1 MSGGSGLKPPAAG
14 TPTRLQSAAPQA
26 DSWGE
31 RLPRR
36 LGLWSAVAVIM
47 GTTIGSG
54 IFRVPAVVAERLP
67 QVWLFGAVWVVGG
80 LLAMAGAL
88 AFAELSAM
96 YPRSGGF
103 YVYIREAFGP
113 MAAFVFGWAEL
124 LVIRPA
130 SYGAISIVSAEY
142 LWRLTGFDGALLLG
156 PVPLS
161 RAQVTASLLIVTTAA
176 VNYRGVHLGALV
188 QNVSTVLKISALLT
202 IVILGLTLLPTAAL
216 PTGPEGSVSPA
227 EAAAETDV
235 SPAGAAAAMALIS
248 AFGLALV
255 SILWAYDGFADLVFV
270 AGEVKEPQRVLPRA
284 LIIGT
289 SGIIALYLIT
299 NWTYVRVIPL
309 PQMPGS
315 PLIAADVAVALL
327 GTFGMVFISAAV
339 ALSAFGSLNGST
351 MTGPRIFFAMAE
363 DGLFF
368 RGIAEVHPRFGT
380 PARSIVLMAG
390 LGTFYVYVR
399 TFAQLADQFVVGL
412 WPFYAAGVVAL
423 FVLRRRHPEIE
434 RPYRTWGYP
443 WVPAAFLVGAVFL
456 LGNYL
461 VSEPW
466 IFAVDMGVIA
476 SGVPVYWFWLRPR
489 PA

>member
-1 MSGGSGLKPPAAG
+1 MSG
-14 TPTRLQSAAPQA
+14 A
-26 DSWGE
+26 DLWGE

-67 QVWLFGAVWVVGG
+67 HPWLFGAVWVVGG

-142 LWRLTGFDGALLLG
+142 LWRLTGYDGATLLG

-161 RAQVTASLLIVTTAA
+161 RAQITAAFLVALTAA
-176 VNYRGVHLGALV
+176 VNYRGVHLAALV
-188 QNVSTVLKISALLT
+188 QNVSTVLKISALLA
-202 IVILGLTLLPTAAL
+202 IVVMGLTLVPTAA
-216 PTGPEGSVSPA
+216 PVA
-227 EAAAETDV
+227 
-235 SPAGAAAAMALIS
+235 AGAAAPAAATAAASGAAAGTMAGTLALIS

-255 SILWAYDGFADLVFV
+255 SILWAYDGFADLVFI
-270 AGEVKEPQRVLPRA
+270 AGEVKDPQRNLPRA

-289 SGIIALYLIT
+289 SGIIVLYLLT
-299 NWTYVRVIPL
+299 NWVYVRVIPL
-309 PQMPGS
+309 PDMPGS
-315 PLIAADVAVALL
+315 PLIAADVATRLL
-327 GTFGMVFISAAV
+327 GTFGVVFISAVV
-339 ALSAFGSLNGST
+339 ALSTFGSLNGST

-368 RGIAEVHPRFGT
+368 RGIAQVHPRFGT
-380 PARSIVLMAG
+380 PARSIVLMAV
-390 LGTFYVYVR
+390 LGMFYVFVR
-399 TFAQLADQFVVGL
+399 TFAQLADQFIVGI
-412 WPFYAAGVVAL
+412 WPFYAASVVAL
-423 FVLRRRHPEIE
+423 FVLRKRHPEAV

-443 WVPAAFLVGAVFL
+443 WVPAAFLLGAVFL

-466 IFAVDMGVIA
+466 IFAADMSVIA
-476 SGVPVYWFWLRPR
+476 SGVPVYWFWLRGRKGPR
-489 PA
+489 SALSR

>member
-1 MSGGSGLKPPAAG
+1 MTSKHV
-14 TPTRLQSAAPQA
+14 A
-26 DSWGE
+26 DSSAVRPAGADAWGE

-67 QVWLFGAVWVVGG
+67 VGTLFAAAWVVGG

-113 MAAFVFGWAEL
+113 MAAFMFGWAEL

-142 LWRLTGFDGALLLG
+142 LWRLIGYDGALLIAGL
-156 PVPLS
+156 PLS

-188 QNVSTVLKISALLT
+188 QNVSTVLKISALLA
-202 IVILGLTLLPTAAL
+202 IVVMGLTL
-216 PTGPEGSVSPA
+216 V
-227 EAAAETDV
+227 
-235 SPAGAAAAMALIS
+235 PAGAPAVSDVEPAGGSALALVS

-270 AGEVKEPQRVLPRA
+270 AGEVREPERILPRA

-289 SGIIALYLIT
+289 GGIIALYLIT
-299 NWTYVRVIPL
+299 NWTYVSVIPL
-309 PQMPGS
+309 AQMPGS

-327 GTFGMVFISAAV
+327 GTFGVVFISAAV
-339 ALSAFGSLNGST
+339 ALSTFGSLNGST

-368 RGIAEVHPRFGT
+368 RGIAAVHPRFGT
-380 PARSIVLMAG
+380 PSRSIVLMAG
-390 LGTFYVYVR
+390 LGTFYVWVR
-399 TFAQLADQFVVGL
+399 TFAQLADQFIVGI

-423 FVLRRRHPEIE
+423 FVLRRRRPGAD

-443 WVPAAFLVGAVFL
+443 WVPAAFLVGALFL

-461 VSEPW
+461 VAEPL
-466 IFAVDMGVIA
+466 IFAADMALIA
-476 SGVPVYWFWLRPR
+476 SGVPVYWIWLRGPR
-489 PA
+489 HRKMA

>member
-1 MSGGSGLKPPAAG
+1 MRVVGPNRVMGPNGVDVGG
-14 TPTRLQSAAPQA
+14 A

-67 QVWLFGAVWVVGG
+67 DVALFAAVWVVGG

-88 AFAELSAM
+88 SFAELSAM

-103 YVYIREAFGP
+103 YVYIREAFGSLP
-113 MAAFVFGWAEL
+113 AFVFGWAEL

-142 LWRLTGFDGALLLG
+142 LWRLTGSDGAATLG

-161 RAQVTASLLIVTTAA
+161 RAQVTAAFLVGLTAA
-176 VNYRGVHLGALV
+176 INYRGVHWGALV
-188 QNVSTVLKISALLT
+188 QNVSTVLKISALLG
-202 IVILGLTLLPTAAL
+202 IVVMGLTL
-216 PTGPEGSVSPA
+216 VPA
-227 EAAAETDV
+227 G
-235 SPAGAAAAMALIS
+235 GAAATTAPDPVQATALIS

-255 SILWAYDGFADLVFV
+255 SVLWAYDGFADLVFV
-270 AGEVKEPQRVLPRA
+270 AGEVKEPRRTLPRA
-284 LIIGT
+284 LIMGT
-289 SGIIALYLIT
+289 LGIIVLYGLT
-299 NWTYVRVIPL
+299 NWIYVRVVPL
-309 PQMPGS
+309 AEMPGS
-315 PLIAADVAVALL
+315 PLIAAEVATRLV
-327 GTFGMVFISAAV
+327 GTFGVVFVSAAV
-339 ALSAFGSLNGST
+339 ALSTFGSLNGST

-368 RGIAEVHPRFGT
+368 RGLAQVHPRFGT
-380 PARSIVLMAG
+380 PARSILLMAG
-390 LGTFYVYVR
+390 LGMFYVFVR
-399 TFAQLADQFVVGL
+399 TFAQLADQFIVGI

-423 FVLRRRHPEIE
+423 FVLRSRRPDAE

-443 WVPAAFLVGAVFL
+443 WVPAAFLLGAVFL

-466 IFAVDMGVIA
+466 IFAADMAIIA
-476 SGVPVYWFWLRPR
+476 SGIPVYWIWLRKR
-489 PA
+489 Q

>member
-1 MSGGSGLKPPAAG
+1 MSG
-14 TPTRLQSAAPQA
+14 LQHTEQA
-26 DSWGE
+26 SVRVDAVADGWGE

-67 QVWLFGAVWVVGG
+67 HPWLFAAVWIVGG

-96 YPRSGGF
+96 FPRSGGF

-113 MAAFVFGWAEL
+113 VAAFVFGWAEL

-142 LWRLTGFDGALLLG
+142 LWRLIGYDGNLLLG
-156 PVPLS
+156 SVPLS
-161 RAQVTASLLIVTTAA
+161 RAQVTASLLIVATAA

-188 QNVSTVLKISALLT
+188 QNVSTVLKVSALLA
-202 IVILGLTLLPTAAL
+202 IVVMGLTLVPAGGIGDA
-216 PTGPEGSVSPA
+216 TGP
-227 EAAAETDV
+227 AAV
-235 SPAGAAAAMALIS
+235 PAGSSTLALIS

-270 AGEVKEPQRVLPRA
+270 AGEVRDPERTLPRA

-289 SGIIALYLIT
+289 SGIIALYLVT
-299 NWTYVRVIPL
+299 NWVYVRVIPL
-309 PQMPGS
+309 PRMPGS
-315 PLIAADVAVALL
+315 PLIAADVSVALL
-327 GTFGMVFISAAV
+327 GTFGVVFISAAV
-339 ALSAFGSLNGST
+339 ALSTFGSLNGST

-380 PARSIVLMAG
+380 PARSIMLMAG

-399 TFAQLADQFVVGL
+399 TFAQLADQFIVGI
-412 WPFYAAGVVAL
+412 WPFYAAAVVAL
-423 FVLRRRHPEIE
+423 FVLRRSRPDAD

-443 WVPAAFLVGAVFL
+443 WVPAAFLIGAVFL

-461 VSEPW
+461 ISEPW
-466 IFAVDMGVIA
+466 IFAADIAVIV
-476 SGVPVYWFWLRPR
+476 SGVPVYWLWVRER

>member
-1 MSGGSGLKPPAAG
+1 
-14 TPTRLQSAAPQA
+14 
-26 DSWGE
+26 
-31 RLPRR
+31 
-36 LGLWSAVAVIM
+36 M

-67 QVWLFGAVWVVGG
+67 DAWLFAAVWVFGG

-113 MAAFVFGWAEL
+113 LAAFVFGWAEL

-142 LWRLTGFDGALLLG
+142 LWRLTPFDGALLLG
-156 PVPLS
+156 VVPLS
-161 RAQVTASLLIVTTAA
+161 RAQVTASLLIVATAA

-188 QNVSTVLKISALLT
+188 QNVSTVLKISALLA
-202 IVILGLTLLPTAAL
+202 IVVMGLAMAPTA
-216 PTGPEGSVSPA
+216 SPVEA
-227 EAAAETDV
+227 VEPIAPPQAATAAALV
-235 SPAGAAAAMALIS
+235 S

-270 AGEVKEPQRVLPRA
+270 AGEVKEPQRTLPRA

-289 SGIIALYLIT
+289 SGIIGLYLLT
-299 NWTYVRVIPL
+299 NWAYVRVIPL

-315 PLIAADVAVALL
+315 PLIAADVAVSLL
-327 GTFGMVFISAAV
+327 GTFGVVFISAAV
-339 ALSAFGSLNGST
+339 ALSTFGSLNGST

-380 PARSIVLMAG
+380 PARSIMLMAG

-399 TFAQLADQFVVGL
+399 TFAQLADQFIVGI

-423 FVLRRRHPEIE
+423 FVLRRRHPDID

-461 VSEPW
+461 VSEPL
-466 IFAVDMGVIA
+466 IFALDMAVIA
-476 SGVPVYWFWLRPR
+476 SGIPVYWIWLGRHEVAGR
-489 PA
+489 R

>member
-1 MSGGSGLKPPAAG
+1 
-14 TPTRLQSAAPQA
+14 
-26 DSWGE
+26 
-31 RLPRR
+31 
-36 LGLWSAVAVIM
+36 M

-67 QVWLFGAVWVVGG
+67 DPWLFGAVWVVGG

-142 LWRLTGFDGALLLG
+142 LWRLTGYDGAALLAL
-156 PVPLS
+156 VPLS
-161 RAQVTASLLIVTTAA
+161 RAQLTAA
-176 VNYRGVHLGALV
+176 FLVGLTAAINYRGVHLAALV
-188 QNVSTVLKISALLT
+188 QNVSTVLKISALLA
-202 IVILGLTLLPTAAL
+202 IVVMGLTLAPTAAPATGGVAASL
-216 PTGPEGSVSPA
+216 PVSD
-227 EAAAETDV
+227 AA
-235 SPAGAAAAMALIS
+235 AGAAALIS

-255 SILWAYDGFADLVFV
+255 SILWAYDGFADLVFI
-270 AGEVKEPQRVLPRA
+270 AGEVKDPQRNLPRA

-289 SGIIALYLIT
+289 SGIIGLYLLT
-299 NWTYVRVIPL
+299 NWVYVRVIPL
-309 PQMPGS
+309 ADMPGS
-315 PLIAADVAVALL
+315 PLIAADVATSLV
-327 GTFGMVFISAAV
+327 GTFGVVFISAAV
-339 ALSAFGSLNGST
+339 ALSTFGSLNGST

-368 RGIAEVHPRFGT
+368 RGIAQVHPRFGT
-380 PARSIVLMAG
+380 PARSIVLMAV
-390 LGTFYVYVR
+390 LGMFYVFAR
-399 TFAQLADQFVVGL
+399 TFAQLADQFIVGI

-423 FVLRRRHPEIE
+423 FVLRKRHPEVE

-443 WVPAAFLVGAVFL
+443 WVPAAFLLGAVFL

-466 IFAVDMGVIA
+466 IFAADMAVIA
-476 SGVPVYWFWLRPR
+476 SGVPVYWFWLRGRIPR
-489 PA
+489 RRG

>member
-1 MSGGSGLKPPAAG
+1 MSSGGSH
-14 TPTRLQSAAPQA
+14 TDSNA

-67 QVWLFGAVWVVGG
+67 DPLLFAAVWVVGG

-88 AFAELSAM
+88 VFAELSAM

-113 MAAFVFGWAEL
+113 LAAFMFGWAEL

-142 LWRLTGFDGALLLG
+142 LWRLTPYDGTATLG
-156 PVPLS
+156 AIPLS
-161 RAQVTASLLIVTTAA
+161 RAQVTASVLILTTAA

-188 QNVSTVLKISALLT
+188 QNVSTVLKISALLA
-202 IVILGLTLLPTAAL
+202 IVVMGLAL
-216 PTGPEGSVSPA
+216 APVAPVAPVAPA
-227 EAAAETDV
+227 EGPGVAASATIPDGA
-235 SPAGAAAAMALIS
+235 SPGVGLATLVS

-270 AGEVKEPQRVLPRA
+270 AGEVKQPQRILPRA

-289 SGIIALYLIT
+289 SGIIGLYLLT
-299 NWTYVRVIPL
+299 NWAYVQVIPL
-309 PQMPGS
+309 PEMPGS
-315 PLIAADVAVALL
+315 PLIAADVAVSLL
-327 GTFGMVFISAAV
+327 GTFGAVFISAAV
-339 ALSAFGSLNGST
+339 ALSTFGSLNGST

-380 PARSIVLMAG
+380 PARSIMLMAG

-399 TFAQLADQFVVGL
+399 TFAQLADQFIVGI

-423 FVLRRRHPEIE
+423 FVLRRRHPEAD

-461 VSEPW
+461 ISEPL
-466 IFAVDMGVIA
+466 IFAIDMAVIA
-476 SGVPVYWFWLRPR
+476 SGAPVYWIWLRGR
-489 PA
+489 EIG

>member
-1 MSGGSGLKPPAAG
+1 MISDTG
-14 TPTRLQSAAPQA
+14 

-54 IFRVPAVVAERLP
+54 IFRVPSVVAERLP
-67 QVWLFGAVWVVGG
+67 SPTLFAAVWIVGG
-80 LLAMAGAL
+80 LLALAGAL

-96 YPRSGGF
+96 FPRSGGF

-113 MAAFVFGWAEL
+113 TAAFVFGWAEL

-142 LWRLTGFDGALLLG
+142 LWRLIGAEGAALLG
-156 PVPLS
+156 PLPVS
-161 RAQVTASLLIVTTAA
+161 RAQVTASLLIVATAA

-188 QNVSTVLKISALLT
+188 QNISTVLKISALLA
-202 IVILGLTLLPTAAL
+202 IVVMGLTLVPAA
-216 PTGPEGSVSPA
+216 SPA
-227 EAAAETDV
+227 SPGTLSTGAPAADLSLGLV
-235 SPAGAAAAMALIS
+235 S

-270 AGEVKEPQRVLPRA
+270 AGEVRDPQRTLPRA

-289 SGIIALYLIT
+289 GGIIALYLVT
-299 NWTYVRVIPL
+299 NWIYVRVIPL
-309 PQMPGS
+309 DAMPGS
-315 PLIAADVAVALL
+315 PLIAADVSVALL
-327 GTFGMVFISAAV
+327 GTFGLVFISAAV
-339 ALSAFGSLNGST
+339 ALSTFGSLNGST

-399 TFAQLADQFVVGL
+399 TFAQLADQFIVGI

-423 FVLRRRHPEIE
+423 FVLRKRLPDAE

-443 WVPAAFLVGAVFL
+443 WVPAAFLLGAFFL

-461 VSEPW
+461 ISEPL
-466 IFAVDMGVIA
+466 IFAADMALIA
-476 SGVPVYWFWLRPR
+476 SGVPVYWIWLRDR
-489 PA
+489 RSSGA

>member
-1 MSGGSGLKPPAAG
+1 MNG
-14 TPTRLQSAAPQA
+14 A
-26 DSWGE
+26 DRWGE

-36 LGLWSAVAVIM
+36 LGMWSAVAVIM

-67 QVWLFGAVWVVGG
+67 QPFWFAAAWVVGG

-142 LWRLTGFDGALLLG
+142 LWRLTGYDGAALLA

-161 RAQVTASLLIVTTAA
+161 RAQVTASLLIVATAA

-202 IVILGLTLLPTAAL
+202 IVVMGLALVPAGQAIAADPGAPAATSTGAPAAAGVVGSAAATAAS
-216 PTGPEGSVSPA
+216 PVS
-227 EAAAETDV
+227 
-235 SPAGAAAAMALIS
+235 GLALAS

-270 AGEVKEPQRVLPRA
+270 AGEVKDPQRTLPRA
-284 LIIGT
+284 LIVGT
-289 SGIIALYLIT
+289 SGIIGLYLLT
-299 NWTYVRVIPL
+299 NWSYVRVVPL

-327 GTFGMVFISAAV
+327 GTFGAVFISAAV
-339 ALSAFGSLNGST
+339 ALSTFGSLNGST

-368 RGIAEVHPRFGT
+368 RGIARVHPRFGT

-390 LGTFYVYVR
+390 LGTFYVYAR
-399 TFAQLADQFVVGL
+399 TFAQLADQFVVGI

-423 FVLRRRHPEIE
+423 FVLRRRHPELE
-434 RPYRTWGYP
+434 RPYRTRGYP

-461 VSEPW
+461 LSEPL
-466 IFAVDMGVIA
+466 IFAADMAVIA
-476 SGVPVYWFWLRPR
+476 SGVPVYWFWLRGR
-489 PA
+489 HS

>member
-1 MSGGSGLKPPAAG
+1 LSG
-14 TPTRLQSAAPQA
+14 A
-26 DSWGE
+26 DAWGE

-67 QVWLFGAVWVVGG
+67 DAWLFGAVWVAGG

-88 AFAELSAM
+88 AYAELAAM

-113 MAAFVFGWAEL
+113 LAAFVFGWAEL

-142 LWRLTGFDGALLLG
+142 LWRLTGHDGAALLG
-156 PVPLS
+156 PLPLS
-161 RAQVTASLLIVTTAA
+161 RAQLTASLLIVITAA

-188 QNVSTVLKISALLT
+188 QNVSTVLKISALLA
-202 IVILGLTLLPTAAL
+202 IVIMGLTLVPSAPPAAGV
-216 PTGPEGSVSPA
+216 TGPGI
-227 EAAAETDV
+227 AAPGAV
-235 SPAGAAAAMALIS
+235 APGAAATAAAAGASTAALIS

-255 SILWAYDGFADLVFV
+255 SILWAYDGFADLVFI
-270 AGEVKEPQRVLPRA
+270 AGEVKDPQRVLPRA
-284 LIIGT
+284 LVIGT
-289 SGIIALYLIT
+289 SGIIVLYLVT
-299 NWTYVRVIPL
+299 NWTYAHVIPL
-309 PQMPGS
+309 PEMPGS

-327 GTFGMVFISAAV
+327 GTFGVVFISAAV
-339 ALSAFGSLNGST
+339 ALSTFGSLNGST

-368 RGIAEVHPRFGT
+368 RAIAEVHPRFGT

-390 LGTFYVYVR
+390 LGTIYVNIR

-423 FVLRRRHPEIE
+423 FVLRRRHPEAE

-443 WVPAAFLVGAVFL
+443 WTPALFLIGAVFL

-461 VSEPW
+461 ISEPRT
-466 IFAVDMGVIA
+466 FAVDMAVIA
-476 SGVPVYWFWLRPR
+476 SGVPVYWFWLREHR
-489 PA
+489 P

>member
-1 MSGGSGLKPPAAG
+1 MFQQSGV
-14 TPTRLQSAAPQA
+14 

-54 IFRVPAVVAERLP
+54 IFRVPAVVADRLP
-67 QVWLFGAVWVVGG
+67 QPALFAAAWLVGG

-88 AFAELSAM
+88 AFAELATM

-142 LWRLTGFDGALLLG
+142 LWRFAGFDGAVLLG
-156 PVPLS
+156 SLPLS
-161 RAQVTASLLIVTTAA
+161 RAQVTASLLILTTAA

-188 QNVSTVLKISALLT
+188 QNVSTVLKISALLA
-202 IVILGLTLLPTAAL
+202 IVVMGLALVPAPTAPGAD
-216 PTGPEGSVSPA
+216 PPIVPPV
-227 EAAAETDV
+227 AAAAT
-235 SPAGAAAAMALIS
+235 PAGASTLALIS

-270 AGEVKEPQRVLPRA
+270 AGEVKEPERILPRA
-284 LIIGT
+284 LVIGT
-289 SGIIALYLIT
+289 SGIIVLYLLT
-299 NWTYVRVIPL
+299 NWSYVNVIPL
-309 PQMPGS
+309 PAMPGS
-315 PLIAADVAVALL
+315 PLIAADVTVALL
-327 GTFGMVFISAAV
+327 GRAGAVFISAAV
-339 ALSAFGSLNGST
+339 ALSTFGSLNGST

-368 RGIAEVHPRFGT
+368 RGIAQVHPRFGT
-380 PARSIVLMAG
+380 PARSIMLMAG

-399 TFAQLADQFVVGL
+399 TFAQLADQFVVGI

-423 FVLRRRHPEIE
+423 FVLRRRLPDAV
-434 RPYRTWGYP
+434 RPHRAWGYP
-443 WVPAAFLVGAVFL
+443 WMPALFLAGAVFL

-461 VSEPW
+461 ISEPL
-466 IFAVDMGVIA
+466 IFAADMALIA
-476 SGVPVYWFWLRPR
+476 SGVPVYWIWLRER
-489 PA
+489 SSR

>member
-1 MSGGSGLKPPAAG
+1 MGGVTHDGDA
-14 TPTRLQSAAPQA
+14 
-26 DSWGE
+26 WGE

-67 QVWLFGAVWVVGG
+67 QPALFAAVWVVGG

-88 AFAELSAM
+88 AFAELAAM

-142 LWRLTGFDGALLLG
+142 LWRLSGHDGAALLFGL
-156 PVPLS
+156 PLS
-161 RAQVTASLLIVTTAA
+161 RAQITASLLIASTAA
-176 VNYRGVHLGALV
+176 INYRGVHLGALV
-188 QNVSTVLKISALLT
+188 QNVSTVLKISALLA
-202 IVILGLTLLPTAAL
+202 IVVMGLTLVPAASPGAALVPPSGAEATAA
-216 PTGPEGSVSPA
+216 GGVSTA
-227 EAAAETDV
+227 
-235 SPAGAAAAMALIS
+235 ALIS

-255 SILWAYDGFADLVFV
+255 SILWAYDGFADLVFI
-270 AGEVKEPQRVLPRA
+270 AGEVKEPQRILPRA
-284 LIIGT
+284 LMIGT
-289 SGIIALYLIT
+289 GGIIALYLIT

-309 PQMPGS
+309 PAMPGS

-327 GTFGMVFISAAV
+327 GTFGAVFISAAV
-339 ALSAFGSLNGST
+339 ALSTYGSLNGST

-390 LGTFYVYVR
+390 LGTVYVNIR
-399 TFAQLADQFVVGL
+399 TFAQLADQFIVGI

-423 FVLRRRHPEIE
+423 FVLRRRHPEVE

-443 WVPAAFLVGAVFL
+443 WMPALFLIGAVFL

-461 VSEPW
+461 ISEPL
-466 IFAVDMGVIA
+466 IFAADMALIA
-476 SGVPVYWFWLRPR
+476 SGVPVYWFWLRGR
-489 PA
+489 QQ